1 MQSFQMLIEIL
12 IGGGLFAFVQFLI
25 NRYDSKHSKLAD
37 IEKEISALRGE
48 IKKLDEKSDMREAI
62 SARVRILRFNDE
74 LLEGRLHSKDSFDQV
89 ESDITTYEA
98 FCNSHKDFKNNQTA
112 LTIENI
118 NHSYSERLQK
128 RDFLHMGE
136 A

>member
-1 MQSFQMLIEIL
+1 MEYVQPLVNIIV
-12 IGGGLFAFVQFLI
+12 GGGLFAFVQFLI

-37 IEKEISALRGE
+37 IEKEISALRSE

-74 LLEGRLHSKDSFDQV
+74 LLEGRMHSKDSFDQV
-89 ESDITTYEA
+89 ESDITTYKT
-98 FCNSHKDFKNNQTA
+98 FCESHKDFKNNQTE

-118 NHSYSERLQK
+118 DHNYSERLQK